1 MLEQEKVD
9 LVEESLRI
17 KIRELDDEKR
27 KLFFLKVK
35 KKIKDPDTYAVLNW
49 FFLAGLHHFYLG
61 KILRGTVNLIV
72 FLIGILFFFIG
83 QIELG
88 IFLICFILIV
98 ELWALFRSQIIIQDW
113 NNKVYEET
121 LSEVLKESSYKA

>member
-1 MLEQEKVD
+1 MV
-9 LVEESLRI
+9 
-17 KIRELDDEKR
+17 
-27 KLFFLKVK
+27 FL
-35 KKIKDPDTYAVLNW
+35 T
-49 FFLAGLHHFYLG
+49 GLHHFYLG